1 MTKVSMS
8 YLCSFSRYQ
17 TKCVSKWGLTASAPL
32 KPPPQ
37 GAKFTSQVDA
47 CVRTDAQIKFLYYPH
62 LCTFYPPG
70 KQTRDFVIMDR
81 CAKH

>member
-1 MTKVSMS
+1 MNLEKI
-8 YLCSFSRYQ
+8 Y
-17 TKCVSKWGLTASAPL
+17 SKIGGSGGDLQRGLTASAPL